1 MGAKAG
7 AAVPDLTVQLVKLQ
21 GELTMPLQETLVVTL
36 GQIGS
41 PSKTAIP
48 TMTKLAGRD
57 VFFDQMV
64 RKSIDQILA
73 ASEDADLP
81 MLIRLLKNRDEA
93 HRLRAAKALGR
104 LGAEAKSAVP
114 ELLISLNDSDA
125 DVRRATL
132 KALGLIVG
140 STRVSDAITV
150 LILDLQDADVG
161 FRFRAAKALATYG
174 KDAAAALPALQSAL
188 NDPDKDVR
196 RAITDAITII
206 GGSN

>member
-1 MGAKAG
+1 MKIRWLLLPIMIALVPTGARADDRDENLVRELTAVIKDRLAPTWHRVEAARTLGKMGAKAG

-73 ASEDADLP
+73 ASEDADESVAGF
-81 MLIRLLKNRDEA
+81 KVGGEV
-93 HRLRAAKALGR
+93 G
-104 LGAEAKSAVP
+104 LGAEADIEGDEIADAEAGGGVAV
-114 ELLISLNDSDA
+114 DA
-125 DVRRATL
+125 V
-132 KALGLIVG
+132 
-140 STRVSDAITV
+140 
-150 LILDLQDADVG
+150 
-161 FRFRAAKALATYG
+161 
-174 KDAAAALPALQSAL
+174 DAAIFATAVVVPG
-188 NDPDKDVR
+188 VHF
-196 RAITDAITII
+196 IET
-206 GGSN
+206 